1 MPKIIR
7 YILLAL
13 GLVII
18 LPIIA
23 VGIFVA
29 VFDANA
35 YKQELSS
42 LVQEQTGRELQFQG
56 DVSLNFYPA
65 LGMKLG
71 AMRFANAAGFGDQP
85 MLRIGEASVSVDVL
99 SLLRFAPEIDKL
111 ILRDLEINLMRNK
124 AGVNNWDD
132 LMPQK
137 GPDSGSGAG
146 TGADGESDKPKTSA
160 DSLAFT
166 AAFAGLEIEN
176 LKLLWLDQQ
185 AGERYEV
192 TDLDISTGRIVPNQS
207 FPLTMHL
214 DATTG
219 ADVKVAIDLQSDV
232 EYLIDQQ
239 RISLQRMTLALNEF
253 KIGGNLQVSN
263 FAKPALRF
271 DLESKLLDVDALLGT
286 PTPEEKKRAEME
298 KADNAKQVSA
308 DEDVEI
314 VLPMQIL
321 RDLDIDG
328 DLRIAKLKMLTLNL
342 SDFEMHLNAQ
352 QGLLSLKPVNVK
364 AYEGEVQ
371 ANVAIDVKGEVPKY
385 GVGKSFKDVQAGDLL
400 KDYLGESPISGR
412 LNGEVNL
419 TTRGEWLSKLK
430 QNSNGT
436 MSLEFLDGALNG
448 FNLRQSIAAAKAKL
462 TGGAP
467 PAEKTLKTDFTSL
480 TLSGVIRNG
489 VFSSDDLD
497 LQAPLLR
504 LSGKGKADLNSD
516 EVDYLVYAKLV
527 GSLEG
532 QQGGTAKDLTGLTIP
547 VRIKGPFTDPKIDVK
562 LDEMLKAKVDEEKE
576 RLKKEIDAQKKALE
590 EQLKK
595 EQKAL
600 QEGKQLELEK
610 KLEVEKA
617 RTEKKLKDKLQNLF
631 Q

>member
-1 MPKIIR
+1 
-7 YILLAL
+7 
-13 GLVII
+13 
-18 LPIIA
+18 
-23 VGIFVA
+23 
-29 VFDANA
+29 
-35 YKQELSS
+35 
-42 LVQEQTGRELQFQG
+42 
-56 DVSLNFYPA
+56 
-65 LGMKLG
+65 
-71 AMRFANAAGFGDQP
+71 
-85 MLRIGEASVSVDVL
+85 
-99 SLLRFAPEIDKL
+99 
-111 ILRDLEINLMRNK
+111 
-124 AGVNNWDD
+124 
-132 LMPQK
+132 
-137 GPDSGSGAG
+137 
-146 TGADGESDKPKTSA
+146 
-160 DSLAFT
+160 
-166 AAFAGLEIEN
+166 
-176 LKLLWLDQQ
+176 
-185 AGERYEV
+185 
-192 TDLDISTGRIVPNQS
+192 
-207 FPLTMHL
+207 
-214 DATTG
+214 
-219 ADVKVAIDLQSDV
+219 
-232 EYLIDQQ
+232 
-239 RISLQRMTLALNEF
+239 
-253 KIGGNLQVSN
+253 
-263 FAKPALRF
+263 
-271 DLESKLLDVDALLGT
+271 
-286 PTPEEKKRAEME
+286 ME

-328 DLRIAKLKMLTLNL
+328 DLRIAKMKMLNLNL

>member
-1 MPKIIR
+1 MHKIIR
-7 YILLAL
+7 YVLLAL

-18 LPIIA
+18 IPIIA
-23 VGIFVA
+23 MGIFAA
-29 VFDANA
+29 VIDANA
-35 YKQELSS
+35 YKQDLSS
-42 LVQEQTGRELQFQG
+42 LVQEQTGRELKFQG
-56 DVSLNFYPA
+56 DVSLTFYPA

-71 AMRFANAAGFGDQP
+71 AMSFANAAGFGELP

-99 SLLRFAPEIDKL
+99 SLLRLAPEIDKL
-111 ILRDLEINLMRNK
+111 ILRDLEINLMRSK

-132 LMPQK
+132 LLSK
-137 GPDSGSGAG
+137 TAA
-146 TGADGESDKPKTSA
+146 TGADGSAAPSEPKPAAGGFVSK
-160 DSLAFT
+160 

-176 LKLLWLDQQ
+176 LKLLWLDEQ
-185 AGERYEV
+185 AGESYEV
-192 TDLDISTGRIVPNQS
+192 TDLDISTGRIAPNQS
-207 FPLTMHL
+207 FPMTMHL
-214 DATTG
+214 DASTG

-232 EYLIDQQ
+232 EYLIEQQ
-239 RISLQRMTLALNEF
+239 RLSLRQMTLALNEF

-263 FAKPALRF
+263 FARPALRF

-298 KADNAKQVSA
+298 KAGDAGQTTAQA

-314 VLPMQIL
+314 ALPMQTL

-328 DLRIAKLKMLTLNL
+328 DLRIARMKMLNLNL
-342 SDFEMHLNAQ
+342 SDFEMHVNAQ
-352 QGLLSLKPVNVK
+352 NGLLSLKPVNVK
-364 AYEGEVQ
+364 AYDGKVR
-371 ANVAIDVKGEVPKY
+371 ANVVIDVKGDVPRY
-385 GVGKSFKDVQAGDLL
+385 GVDKAFKGVQAGDLL
-400 KDYLGESPISGR
+400 KDYLGESPISGQ
-412 LNGEVNL
+412 LNGDVNL
-419 TTRGEWLSKLK
+419 TTRGDWLSKLK
-430 QNSNGT
+430 QNSNGN

-462 TGGAP
+462 SGGAP

-497 LQAPLLR
+497 LQAPVLR
-504 LSGKGKADLNSD
+504 VSGKGKADLNSD
-516 EVDYLVYAKLV
+516 EVDYLVNAKLV
-527 GSLEG
+527 SSLEG
-532 QQGGTAKDLTGLTIP
+532 QQGGAAKDLTGLTIP
-547 VRIKGPFTDPKIDVK
+547 VRIKGPFTGPKIDVQ
-562 LDEMLKAKVDEEKE
+562 LDELLKAQFDVDKE

-600 QEGKQLELEK
+600 EEGKQRELEM

-617 RTEKKLKDKLQNLF
+617 RTEKKLKEKLQNLF